1 MLADIAGITDNMPDS
16 WHGPWN
22 RAALSIS
29 IGGSAMCDIFYLAAA
44 CSCANTVF
52 ALFSIILTLEE
63 HGLFCDIKLK
73 HERRR
78 KEKALS
84 RKDDAESK

>member
-1 MLADIAGITDNMPDS
+1 MNLKLEDIAGITDKMPDG

-52 ALFSIILTLEE
+52 ALFSIILTLE
-63 HGLFCDIKLK
+63 
-73 HERRR
+73 
-78 KEKALS
+78 
-84 RKDDAESK
+84 